1 MKNACKR
8 NSDRP
13 RPGRKGIGPIL
24 RPVTASRSSRSVM
37 SRQTVKAGDT
47 ERPPFTGAKR
57 EATNSMSLPRTS
69 TSTTRKPPGKGLQAA
84 MTEKLINYKSSRTG
98 WLPLAGILSCL
109 FLLGLAGCA
118 DLSTTEGQLRHDTN
132 ILLEQ
137 QLRDGEIASWTI
149 PEEPGTERNL
159 AVFLTCT
166 EEKRLCRYY
175 YTVLVVNGRPEKR
188 VYGRS
193 CRNYQ
198 NNWEEVSWVIN
209 DDPAMH
215 RRIQQRYN
223 ELLAM
228 GKGAPSADYTD
239 MYRLPALLS
248 KNLGRAESKYKLTL
262 GRMIENASMD
272 NRINPLLIHAVVN
285 TESAYN
291 PRARSP
297 VGAIGLMQL
306 MPATAGELRVDPHI
320 PEENLDG
327 GTRYLRQQLDRPGIK
342 GSVPLALAAYN
353 AGYGNVRKHGYKV
366 PPFEETRN
374 YVKKIMA
381 LYAGQ

>member
-1 MKNACKR
+1 
-8 NSDRP
+8 
-13 RPGRKGIGPIL
+13 
-24 RPVTASRSSRSVM
+24 
-37 SRQTVKAGDT
+37 
-47 ERPPFTGAKR
+47 
-57 EATNSMSLPRTS
+57 
-69 TSTTRKPPGKGLQAA
+69 
-84 MTEKLINYKSSRTG
+84 MTKKLITYKRVRTG
-98 WLPLAGILSCL
+98 WLPLAGILACL
-109 FLLGLAGCA
+109 VLLGLAGCA
-118 DLSTTEGQLRHDTN
+118 DLSTTEGGLRHDTN

-149 PEEPGTERNL
+149 PEEPGTERSL

-166 EEKRLCRYY
+166 EENRLCRYY
-175 YTVLVVNGRPEKR
+175 YTVLVVNGRPETR

-193 CRNYQ
+193 CRNYP
-198 NNWEEVSWVIN
+198 NNWEEVAWVID

-239 MYRLPALLS
+239 NYRLPALLS
-248 KNLGRAESKYKLTL
+248 KNLGRAESQYKLTL
-262 GRMIENASMD
+262 GRMIENASLD

>member
-1 MKNACKR
+1 
-8 NSDRP
+8 
-13 RPGRKGIGPIL
+13 
-24 RPVTASRSSRSVM
+24 
-37 SRQTVKAGDT
+37 
-47 ERPPFTGAKR
+47 
-57 EATNSMSLPRTS
+57 
-69 TSTTRKPPGKGLQAA
+69 
-84 MTEKLINYKSSRTG
+84 MTKKLISYKRLRTG
-98 WLPLAGILSCL
+98 WLPLAGILTCL
-109 FLLGLAGCA
+109 FLLGLVGCA
-118 DLSTTEGQLRHDTN
+118 DLSTTEGRLRHDTN

-137 QLRDGEIASWTI
+137 QLRDGEIASWVI

-159 AVFLTCT
+159 AVFLTCI
-166 EEKRLCRYY
+166 EENKLCRYY
-175 YTVLVVNGRPEKR
+175 YTVLVINGRPEIR

-198 NNWEEVSWVIN
+198 NNWEEVSWAID
-209 DDPAMH
+209 DDPVMH

-239 MYRLPALLS
+239 IYRLPALLS
-248 KNLGRAESKYKLTL
+248 KNLGRAESKYKLSL

-306 MPATAGELRVDPHI
+306 MPATAGELRVDPQI

-342 GSVPLALAAYN
+342 GNVPLALAAYN

-366 PPFEETRN
+366 PPFKETRN

-381 LYAGQ
+381 LYARQ

>member
-1 MKNACKR
+1 MGW
-8 NSDRP
+8 P
-13 RPGRKGIGPIL
+13 PLVGII
-24 RPVTASRSSRSVM
+24 
-37 SRQTVKAGDT
+37 
-47 ERPPFTGAKR
+47 
-57 EATNSMSLPRTS
+57 
-69 TSTTRKPPGKGLQAA
+69 
-84 MTEKLINYKSSRTG
+84 IC
-98 WLPLAGILSCL
+98 LS
-109 FLLGLAGCA
+109 LLGLVGCA
-118 DLSTTEGQLRHDTN
+118 DLSTTEGRVRNDTN
-132 ILLEQ
+132 FLLEQ
-137 QLRDGEIASWTI
+137 QLLDGEIASWTI
-149 PEEPGTERNL
+149 PEEPGMERNL

-166 EEKRLCRYY
+166 EDNKLCRYY
-175 YTVLVVNGRPEKR
+175 FTVLVVNGRPQER

-198 NNWEEVSWVIN
+198 NNWEEVSWVVE

-215 RRIQQRYN
+215 RLIQQRYN
-223 ELLAM
+223 ELLAL
-228 GKGAPSADYTD
+228 GKGAPSADYTHI
-239 MYRLPALLS
+239 YRLPPLLS
-248 KNLGRAESKYKLTL
+248 KNLGRAESKYQLSL
-262 GRMIENASMD
+262 GSMIENASLD

-297 VGAIGLMQL
+297 AGAIGLMQL

-342 GSVPLALAAYN
+342 GNVPLALAAYN

-366 PPFEETRN
+366 PPFKETRN
-374 YVKKIMA
+374 YVKKVMA

>member
-1 MKNACKR
+1 MMKRPCSFKR
-8 NSDRP
+8 
-13 RPGRKGIGPIL
+13 
-24 RPVTASRSSRSVM
+24 V
-37 SRQTVKAGDT
+37 
-47 ERPPFTGAKR
+47 
-57 EATNSMSLPRTS
+57 
-69 TSTTRKPPGKGLQAA
+69 
-84 MTEKLINYKSSRTG
+84 RTG
-98 WLPLAGILSCL
+98 WPPLAGILICL
-109 FLLGLAGCA
+109 FLLGLVGCA
-118 DLSTTEGQLRHDTN
+118 DLSTTEGRLRNDTS

-137 QLRDGEIASWTI
+137 QLRDGEIASWST
-149 PEEPGTERNL
+149 PEQPGTERNL

-166 EEKRLCRYY
+166 EENRLCRYY
-175 YTVLVVNGRPEKR
+175 YTVLVVGGRPEKR

-193 CRNYQ
+193 CRNFQ
-198 NNWEEVSWVIN
+198 DNWERVSWAIE

-228 GKGAPSADYTD
+228 GTGAPSADYTEI
-239 MYRLPALLS
+239 YRLPPQLS
-248 KNLGRAESKYKLTL
+248 KNLGRAESKYKLSL
-262 GRMIENASMD
+262 GRMIENASLD

-327 GTRYLRQQLDRPGIK
+327 GTRYLRQQLDRPGIR
-342 GSVPLALAAYN
+342 GDVALALAAYN